1 MSAAEIK
8 FQLHQLIENT
18 NDTSLLDKAYTAL
31 SKLFTKQHTVDWWD
45 TISLEEKQGIEEG
58 LKDIEQGRIYSHE
71 QVMKELKTEFP
82 SAFNE

>member
-1 MSAAEIK
+1 MSTAEIK

-31 SKLFTKQHTVDWWD
+31 SKLFTRQHTADWWD
-45 TISLEEKQGIEEG
+45 TISLEEKQGVEEG
-58 LKDIEQGRIYSHE
+58 LKDIEQGRVYSHG